1 MKSGRAAKWAA
12 RVFKYEEDEGNQ
24 RFLDWSD
31 FRDEFRKEFCP
42 AHSDAAAINKLE
54 TMSYFQG
61 TRSVDEYL
69 DEFLDL
75 IAEAGYTDPK
85 TLVVKFRRG
94 LNPQV
99 QNVVATMTA
108 GRPSDTFP
116 TAWYEAARN
125 VDQNRTS
132 NEAFQSSFCSS
143 TPARLVTKTP
153 LSSKNRFDVLNIENI
168 PSSETEEDVPT
179 SENSAPKRAVKMG
192 AHFDNKNDALILQP
206 QMGAYFDDKNDAPKM
221 QSQMGAYSDNK
232 NDAPKIQ
239 SQMRGHSDG
248 KSDALILQPQMGASF
263 DDKSNALILPLQ
275 IRACLPSST
284 ATYVRRP
291 KWERRLPERIVIGTT
306 ETGPTSLKLKMEIE
320 TTDTA
325 ERRSVLSLVDSG
337 ATGELIDRHYA
348 KSCRFN
354 LLKLSKPIPVYNVD
368 GTPNEAGD
376 ITEVVDFILRYKNHS
391 ERTLFAVS
399 NLGKQKMILGH
410 SWLRKHNPEID
421 WATGEVKMSRCPPRC
436 CEGCRDEIR
445 QERSAKKAETQRKD
459 TCSAGPSP
467 EIDHDSDL
475 DEEDSETCAD
485 LRYQNA
491 RTLQEGDRLMATAL
505 LPETCTLDVR
515 ASSTIS
521 QRLAEA
527 FKANSEAGAPP
538 IPEYLKE
545 FTSVFSKASFDNLP
559 ESREWDHAI
568 EIVPGSKTSACKV
581 YPMSPSEQKELDVFL
596 KENLETG
603 RIRPSKSPMASPVF
617 FIKKKDGALRLVQD
631 YRALNNITVKNKYP
645 LPLIS
650 ELINKLQGAKYFT
663 KLDVRWGF
671 NNVRMK
677 VGDEWKAAFRT
688 NRGLF
693 EPLVMFFGLTNSPAT
708 FQTMMNGIFE
718 DLISEGV
725 VLVYLDDILVF
736 TKTLQEHREVVRKV
750 IALLIA
756 RKT

>member
-1 MKSGRAAKWAA
+1 
-12 RVFKYEEDEGNQ
+12 
-24 RFLDWSD
+24 
-31 FRDEFRKEFCP
+31 
-42 AHSDAAAINKLE
+42 
-54 TMSYFQG
+54 
-61 TRSVDEYL
+61 
-69 DEFLDL
+69 
-75 IAEAGYTDPK
+75 
-85 TLVVKFRRG
+85 
-94 LNPQV
+94 
-99 QNVVATMTA
+99 MTA

-125 VDQNRTS
+125 VDQNRAS
-132 NEAFQSSFCSS
+132 NEAFQSSFYSS

-179 SENSAPKRAVKMG
+179 SENSSPILPLQMGAYFDDKNDAPKRAVKMG

-206 QMGAYFDDKNDAPKM
+206 QMGASF
-221 QSQMGAYSDNK
+221 DNK
-232 NDAPKIQ
+232 N
-239 SQMRGHSDG
+239 
-248 KSDALILQPQMGASF
+248 
-263 DDKSNALILPLQ
+263 NALILPLQ

-391 ERTLFAVS
+391 E
-399 NLGKQKMILGH
+399 
-410 SWLRKHNPEID
+410 
-421 WATGEVKMSRCPPRC
+421 
-436 CEGCRDEIR
+436 GCRDEIC
-445 QERSAKKAETQRKD
+445 QERSVKKAETQRKD
-459 TCSAGPSP
+459 TCLAGPSP

-475 DEEDSETCAD
+475 DEEDSETCTD

-631 YRALNNITVKNKYP
+631 YQPLNNITVKNKYP

-671 NNVRMK
+671 NNVHMK

-708 FQTMMNGIFE
+708 FQTMMNRIFE
-718 DLISEGV
+718 DLISERV
-725 VLVYLDDILVF
+725 VVVYLDDILVF

-750 IALLIA
+750 IALLEKHNLFIKPEKCDFEQSSVEYLGVVISHNSEKMDPAKIA
-756 RKT
+756 GVAEWPIPTTKKEVQSFLGFTNFYRRFI